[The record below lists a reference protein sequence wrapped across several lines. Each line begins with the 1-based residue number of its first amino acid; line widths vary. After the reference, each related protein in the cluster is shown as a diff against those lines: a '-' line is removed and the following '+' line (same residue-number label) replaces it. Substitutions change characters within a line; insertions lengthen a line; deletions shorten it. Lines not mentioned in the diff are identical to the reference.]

1 MYTLHTSPISLYKF
15 LIKMN
20 SQEKIEYWWNN
31 KKTQEL
37 IEKYNYK
44 FGFLNDNK
52 IKDLKRIILNELHK
66 H

>member
-1 MYTLHTSPISLYKF
+1 
-15 LIKMN
+15 MN
-20 SQEKIEYWWNN
+20 SQDKIEYWWNN

>member
-1 MYTLHTSPISLYKF
+1 MSLYKF
-15 LIKMN
+15 LVKMD
-20 SQEKIEYWWNN
+20 SKDKIEHWWNN
-31 KKTQEL
+31 KKTQES
-37 IEKYNYK
+37 IEKYKYN